1 MTVTSITDAVIVHL
15 RAVLMDSS
23 KGKDEVAAT
32 VAMGLSHSTD
42 STPVVRSR
50 AATIV
55 TSHHAGTNGHSGF
68 TMPARRRR
76 RAAPVTVRV
85 AGRWFQALTGIV
97 VMVGLGVAQF
107 MMLKARGHAM
117 PAFVTLAA
125 FVALAV
131 LFFFIGRG
139 IIHGRRW
146 AWRGG
151 TILAGTT
158 LVFLVYAVANAPQPM
173 GQRTIGVAVT
183 VFLFG
188 TPLMFLG
195 LPSVRAFIASPTV

>member
-1 MTVTSITDAVIVHL
+1 VI
-15 RAVLMDSS
+15 
-23 KGKDEVAAT
+23 
-32 VAMGLSHSTD
+32 
-42 STPVVRSR
+42 RSR
-50 AATIV
+50 PAIDV
-55 TSHHAGTNGHSGF
+55 TTHHAETNGNSGF
-68 TMPARRRR
+68 TLPSRPPR
-76 RAAPVTVRV
+76 RAAPVSVRV

-107 MMLKARGHAM
+107 MMLKARGHAT
-117 PAFVTLAA
+117 PVFATLAA
-125 FVALAV
+125 FVVLSV

-183 VFLFG
+183 AFLFG
-188 TPLMFLG
+188 TPLVFLG
-195 LPSVRAFIASPTV
+195 LPSVRAFIANPPAA

>member
-1 MTVTSITDAVIVHL
+1 VTT
-15 RAVLMDSS
+15 
-23 KGKDEVAAT
+23 
-32 VAMGLSHSTD
+32 
-42 STPVVRSR
+42 
-50 AATIV
+50 
-55 TSHHAGTNGHSGF
+55 HHAGTNGNSGF
-68 TMPARRRR
+68 TLPARPRR

-107 MMLKARGHAM
+107 MMLKARGHAT
-117 PAFVTLAA
+117 PAFVTLTA
-125 FVALAV
+125 FVALAL

-158 LVFLVYAVANAPQPM
+158 LLFLVYAVANAPQPM

-183 VFLFG
+183 TFLFG
-188 TPLMFLG
+188 TPLIFLG
-195 LPSVRAFIASPTV
+195 LPSVRAFMVVPPPE